1 MFNFFP
7 YACSS
12 VAVLL
17 HLHFSITESQGL
29 ERTSKDHLLQSPCWS
44 WNNMSYLQ
52 WLQLKL
58 AYVFSQKLADVIKL
72 FAYNRPKAAL
82 GLRQ

>member
-1 MFNFFP
+1 
-7 YACSS
+7 
-12 VAVLL
+12 
-17 HLHFSITESQGL
+17 
-29 ERTSKDHLLQSPCWS
+29 
-44 WNNMSYLQ
+44 MSYLQ